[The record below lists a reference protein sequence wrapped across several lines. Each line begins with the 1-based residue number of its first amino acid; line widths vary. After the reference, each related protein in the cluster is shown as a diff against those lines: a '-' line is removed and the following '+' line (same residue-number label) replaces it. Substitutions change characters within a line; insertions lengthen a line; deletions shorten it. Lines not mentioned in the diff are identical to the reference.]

1 MGKPRK
7 KPWRAFRSG
16 FHVFSG
22 QTHLRRGTND
32 SSTFGGFLF
41 SCLMLFTLYLK
52 GRGTQRETDR
62 LPSQGPQQP
71 ELGQA
76 RRKLGTRTPSG
87 FPTGVVGAQALELY
101 YLLPARVH
109 VTRKPESKAK

>member
-1 MGKPRK
+1 MEKPRK
-7 KPWRAFRSG
+7 KPQRAFHSD
-16 FHVFSG
+16 FNVFSG

-32 SSTFGGFLF
+32 SRTFGGFLF

-76 RRKLGTRTPSG
+76 EAGNQNPIRVSHRGGRGPS
-87 FPTGVVGAQALELY
+87 T
-101 YLLPARVH
+101 
-109 VTRKPESKAK
+109 